1 MVVAPGTIFA
11 VAAGPESDVAPV
23 RGLRRLAQTTSGGGV
38 EYLQRAKLTASD
50 GAVHDRFGESVSIDG
65 DTMVIGA
72 WADDGWATNSGSA
85 YVFTRVTAGDFSSGW
100 TQVAKLTADDD
111 NANDYFG
118 YSVSID
124 GDSMVIGARDDDD
137 KGSNSGSAYVFTRD
151 TAGDLSSGWTQVAKL
166 TANRYRRSPTSATAC
181 RSTATRWSSGR
192 METTT
197 GDPRSGSAYVFT
209 RATAGD
215 LASGWTQVAKLTA
228 SDGAADDRFGW
239 SGLDRPSGG
248 QEAYYDDDKATDSGS
263 AYMFTR
269 VTAGDLA
276 SGWTQVAKLTA
287 DDGALSVCKSLSD
300 MKRGLTTR
308 DLRGSAYMF
317 TRDTA
322 GDLVGW
328 TQVAKVNRRI
338 CG

>member
-1 MVVAPGTIFA
+1 MLVVAPGTIFA

-151 TAGDLSSGWTQVAKL
+151 TAGDLSSGWTQVAK
-166 TANRYRRSPTSATAC
+166 
-181 RSTATRWSSGR
+181 
-192 METTT
+192 
-197 GDPRSGSAYVFT
+197 V
-209 RATAGD
+209 
-215 LASGWTQVAKLTA
+215 
-228 SDGAADDRFGW
+228 
-239 SGLDRPSGG
+239 
-248 QEAYYDDDKATDSGS
+248 
-263 AYMFTR
+263 
-269 VTAGDLA
+269 
-276 SGWTQVAKLTA
+276 TA
-287 DDGALSVCKSLSD
+287 DDGYANAYFGYSVSID
-300 MKRGLTTR
+300 GDTMVIGAYG
-308 DLRGSAYMF
+308 DDDRGS
-317 TRDTA
+317 
-322 GDLVGW
+322 
-328 TQVAKVNRRI
+328 
-338 CG
+338 

>member
-11 VAAGPESDVAPV
+11 VAVGPESDVAPV

-118 YSVSID
+118 MSVSID
-124 GDSMVIGARDDDD
+124 GDTVVIGAFADDD

-151 TAGDLSSGWTQVAKL
+151 TAGDLTSGWTQ
-166 TANRYRRSPTSATAC
+166 
-181 RSTATRWSSGR
+181 
-192 METTT
+192 
-197 GDPRSGSAYVFT
+197 F
-209 RATAGD
+209 
-215 LASGWTQVAKLTA
+215 
-228 SDGAADDRFGW
+228 
-239 SGLDRPSGG
+239 
-248 QEAYYDDDKATDSGS
+248 
-263 AYMFTR
+263 
-269 VTAGDLA
+269 
-276 SGWTQVAKLTA
+276 AKLTA
-287 DDGALSVCKSLSD
+287 DDGAGGDSFGVSVSIDGDTVVIGAYLDDDKGTDS
-300 MKRGLTTR
+300 
-308 DLRGSAYMF
+308 GSAYVFQFALTPGSCSVSAPPRNGNGNDCVFPLAHGETCTPVCDQDF
-317 TRDTA
+317 TAVTA
-322 GDLVGW
+322 SVGC
-328 TQVAKVNRRI
+328 VNGNLFPGECRCSRGYPRSYHGNWPCSIERRMEL
-338 CG
+338 